1 MAKKAAY
8 GTVLE
13 ITDPL
18 DDELITVA
26 GVADIQGP
34 GISVE
39 TVDVTSHD
47 SPDNFAEFLAGEA
60 SAGDVTFDLF
70 FDPSLDGHSR
80 LIAMCAARALAT
92 CSLILPS
99 GAEQFNFTA
108 LVTNV
113 GVTAAVKDALKA
125 SVTLKISGKA
135 TYVP

>member
-8 GTVLE
+8 GTVLH

-18 DDELITVA
+18 DATLIVVA

-39 TVDVTSHD
+39 TIDVTSHD
-47 SPDNFAEFLAGEA
+47 SPDNFAQFLAGEA

-70 FDPSLDGHSR
+70 FDPNLAGHAR
-80 LIAMCAARALAT
+80 LITMSSARTLAT
-92 CSLILPS
+92 CSLILP
-99 GAEQFNFTA
+99 GGGEQFNFTA

-113 GVTAAVKDALKA
+113 GVAAAVKDALKA
-125 SVTLKISGKA
+125 TVKLKISGKA